1 MNKLQYTEWKQME
14 YGSQQIGIA
23 VSAATHKAAQVT
35 SPCDSLS
42 RYHENMTMKQK
53 QKDWEN

>member
-1 MNKLQYTEWKQME
+1 MD
-14 YGSQQIGIA
+14 YGSQQTGIS

-42 RYHENMTMKQK
+42 LYHENMTRKQK
-53 QKDWEN
+53 QEDWEN